1 MRKFKRKVCSGTIT
15 SWAPAEGDDQALW
28 HVVHADGDEEDL
40 SENEAIAAMHEEAT
54 AAMKASAKLK
64 KEPTSKKPKK
74 TATLKTE
81 PIASANRSQFRCV
94 ELETPSGGGWRRLP
108 ATAQRAAE
116 FLASSHAKRLEA
128 EAPAEA
134 EAAGEAVPS
143 KKLRHWTGEE
153 VDFYSCNWCLT
164 MSDRCAT
171 G

>member
-1 MRKFKRKVCSGTIT
+1 VRKFKRKVCSGTIT

-40 SENEAIAAMHEEAT
+40 SENEAIAAIEDEAI
-54 AAMKASAKLK
+54 AAIKASAKLK
-64 KEPTSKKPKK
+64 KEPISKKPKK

-94 ELETPSGGGWRRLP
+94 ELETPSGGGWLP
-108 ATAQRAAE
+108 ATAQEAAE

-134 EAAGEAVPS
+134 EAAAEAVPS

-153 VDFYSCNWCLT
+153 VDFYICNRCLT
-164 MSDRCAT
+164 MSDRCTT